1 MHCCCDT
8 FLLLQMTSV
17 FLVLSHV
24 AAQASIVCVL
34 CAFGSQTC
42 AHCVLGVLTSLSCP
56 LAIGSLSLE
65 GVTKSEQGLT
75 STSAP
80 PAFPSSFN
88 ISWLFPTSSSLW
100 LLCFPTV
107 CVTVWILGLGILT
120 VVVLPMTDDWCL
132 PLQNV
137 YLTET
142 LYVLFF
148 DWFTVNDLAVNTAVW
163 FGLYRTR

>member
-1 MHCCCDT
+1 MHCCGDT
-8 FLLLQMTSV
+8 FLLFQMT

-34 CAFGSQTC
+34 CAFGSPTC
-42 AHCVLGVLTSLSCP
+42 ARCVLGVSTSSSCP
-56 LAIGSLSLE
+56 FAVGSLSLE
-65 GVTKSEQGLT
+65 GATRSEQGLT

-107 CVTVWILGLGILT
+107 CVCVTVWILGLGILT
-120 VVVLPMTDDWCL
+120 VAVLPMTDDWCL

-142 LYVLFF
+142 LYALFF
-148 DWFTVNDLAVNTAVW
+148 DWLTVNDLAVNTAVW
-163 FGLYRTR
+163 CGLYRTR